1 MSQVH
6 MTSALQTPSKPDK
19 VMRALRSM
27 SQAAMRPPSPDPV
40 SGEVCKVPTQHADD
54 DLLLPEHLLQAASM
68 VLKSQDELMNAIIQL
83 GTKQSSLPSD
93 LDKELHSPVTPEERA
108 EAEGEAEGEF
118 KTLLND
124 LDMTEGEWAE
134 WQMDMKRDGY
144 SQGQIDGM
152 RAELTSVRQMVSNLY
167 VKQLRLN
174 TRINK
179 LLATKE
185 APRLSPGLNPV
196 QGGGVPDP
204 ASMMVAVQAAVESVA
219 TAVQAVEEVA
229 PEKVSPTLRQA
240 SEMQGGG
247 AQAPCTDSADSAEA
261 AAKAAGRVRKG
272 GPLNE
277 VRHNL
282 FGALEI
288 AHKSIMGFL
297 SPRSQSLYLAGED
310 DSIKDRLDSS
320 RDEAADFK
328 ADFPGAMSGR
338 SAIPAPT
345 TGSSV
350 TPGDNSPE
358 PVSEAQDRN
367 AWVEFAVSPAKDTV
381 QDKQSLKN
389 KAYED
394 YAAAEKSPQSKE
406 RRGLFGLRKFNFPRK
421 ESFANICL

>member
-1 MSQVH
+1 M
-6 MTSALQTPSKPDK
+6 
-19 VMRALRSM
+19 
-27 SQAAMRPPSPDPV
+27 
-40 SGEVCKVPTQHADD
+40 
-54 DLLLPEHLLQAASM
+54 
-68 VLKSQDELMNAIIQL
+68 
-83 GTKQSSLPSD
+83 
-93 LDKELHSPVTPEERA
+93 
-108 EAEGEAEGEF
+108 
-118 KTLLND
+118 
-124 LDMTEGEWAE
+124 
-134 WQMDMKRDGY
+134 
-144 SQGQIDGM
+144 
-152 RAELTSVRQMVSNLY
+152 
-167 VKQLRLN
+167 
-174 TRINK
+174 
-179 LLATKE
+179 
-185 APRLSPGLNPV
+185 
-196 QGGGVPDP
+196 
-204 ASMMVAVQAAVESVA
+204 
-219 TAVQAVEEVA
+219 QAVEEVA

-288 AHKSIMGFL
+288 AHKSVCDVSQQSCEHLARMSWGLLTWRNQIMGFL

-394 YAAAEKSPQSKE
+394 YDAAEKSPQSKE